1 MGRQAAWQEE
11 DQAMRTTLAQIA
23 KAVNVSEATVSRVL
37 SGKGRGFISEPTRAK
52 VLEAASRL
60 GYQPNRLARGLATGR
75 TGLIALWIR
84 NPNRPYYASILRC
97 FQKLASQSGH
107 ELILGPFIDEDEDP
121 AGPSTRAAS
130 WPIDGIIAVDCPE
143 FVEPLLVEG
152 KDRPVVVGVGN
163 AVPPGCDSVTFELG
177 APFEQATRL
186 LVEQGRQHIAHL
198 TSRRTV
204 PVVKAGRAG
213 AYERVMRERGIA
225 PVIIEAKDERRVSA
239 RDAVAL
245 ALSVGAKIDAIIAV
259 NDDMALGA
267 CKAVRDAG
275 LSVPIDVAV
284 IGCDDIEDAELADPA
299 LTTIRQPV
307 QRLCA
312 EAWGRLCARI
322 EDRDAAEEHVTV
334 PLEVVRRGSA

>member
-1 MGRQAAWQEE
+1 
-11 DQAMRTTLAQIA
+11 MRTTLAQIA

-37 SGKGRGFISEPTRAK
+37 SGKGRGFISEPTRAR
-52 VLEAASRL
+52 VLEAAARL

-84 NPNRPYYASILRC
+84 NPNRPYYASILRH

-107 ELILGPFIDEDEDP
+107 ELILGPFIDEDENP

-130 WPIDGIIAVDCPE
+130 WPIDGIIAVDCPD
-143 FVEPLLVEG
+143 FVEPLLREG
-152 KDRPVVVGVGN
+152 KDRPVIVGVGN
-163 AVPPGCDSVTFELG
+163 AVPPGCDSVTFDLG
-177 APFEQATRL
+177 APVEEATRL
-186 LVEQGRQHIAHL
+186 LLDHGRRHVVHL

-204 PVVKAGRAG
+204 PVVRAGRAG
-213 AYERVMRERGIA
+213 AYEKVMQDRGLR
-225 PVIIEAKDERRVSA
+225 PSVIEATDERRVSA

-245 ALSVGAKIDAIIAV
+245 AVSVGATIDAIIAV

-275 LSVPIDVAV
+275 LRVPTDIAV
-284 IGCDDIEDAELADPA
+284 IGCDDIEDAEMADPP

-312 EAWGRLCARI
+312 EAWAQLCERI
-322 EDRDAAEEHVTV
+322 DQPDGPPVHRSVA
-334 PLEVVRRGSA
+334 LELVRRGSA